1 MISQNLKMCKFFF
14 LFGFQAHS
22 WFVCRVCR
30 PITTDET
37 KGGTEKN
44 RSKIVSIVETEKPL
58 TRHIFQNCRKREIK
72 YSHAYINIVSFE
84 TIQWNHMQPSHNAN
98 RRMSMSYFSFSI
110 FFRHFHSTI
119 DSNEIEKNPTRT
131 CDKELKEKKK
141 RTILMMIY
149 WSSNRLTALS
159 MAHKLTLCC
168 KMLLNL
174 NIFVSFIDNRK

>member
-1 MISQNLKMCKFFF
+1 MICVS
-14 LFGFQAHS
+14 
-22 WFVCRVCR
+22 
-30 PITTDET
+30 TDHNGRNERWN
-37 KGGTEKN
+37 GKN

-58 TRHIFQNCRKREIK
+58 TRHIFQNFRKREIK

-84 TIQWNHMQPSHNAN
+84 TIQWNHIQPSHNAN

-119 DSNEIEKNPTRT
+119 DSNEIEKKIRPEHVIRSWRR
-131 CDKELKEKKK
+131 KK